1 MEKYFGIKSYADP
14 LECRSAVIAY
24 VKGPHTNMD
33 MFSCVLNDNTLV
45 IIRSI
50 EETDTHPET
59 GEVWTAHEY
68 YLTSFQAGENP
79 ITARFSEMEYSDEFY
94 KVDMD
99 GLLQS
104 LWAEIV
110 GSVFRYEDLTE
121 DEEKGRK
128 FGMIE

>member
-1 MEKYFGIKSYADP
+1 M
-14 LECRSAVIAY
+14 
-24 VKGPHTNMD
+24 
-33 MFSCVLNDNTLV
+33 

-50 EETDTHPET
+50 EESDTHPET
-59 GEVWTAHEY
+59 GEVWTAH
-68 YLTSFQAGENP
+68 
-79 ITARFSEMEYSDEFY
+79 EYSDEFY